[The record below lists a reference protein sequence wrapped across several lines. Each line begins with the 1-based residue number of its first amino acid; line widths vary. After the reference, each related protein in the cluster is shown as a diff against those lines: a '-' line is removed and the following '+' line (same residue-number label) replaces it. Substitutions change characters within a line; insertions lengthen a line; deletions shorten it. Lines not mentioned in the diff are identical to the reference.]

1 MNRRS
6 KIKYKNIIILLLII
20 IVIISVIFIIKPKS
34 KVEKKLKG
42 NKVSDGLYL
51 YDINKESIQSIN
63 VFDDNIYYITSD
75 NDKYSL
81 YEINIYNNKTN
92 KLGSVESDMC
102 SLNSYYLSCFN
113 NDKIQVYDMN
123 FKEIFNGD
131 SNTVIIPYK
140 DLYLKVIDKDIYY
153 NDEKYRTI
161 KDTYSFDIINYYVY
175 KDNTYI
181 YFISSNNSYIY
192 DVNKD
197 SYDEIKYDSIYV
209 YENGFYYGD
218 KDKII
223 INNLDNKKEYDNIT
237 DDLSLSDIYDNKI
250 IYYKDDYVLI
260 YDLNDEKLN
269 YIDYIL
275 DTTMDKIIVDNKY
288 IYIIYQGDKSK
299 VYVYDINKLSNKQIT
314 MDEFNNKQLEAISK
328 RVKKI
333 EDDYNVKIIY
343 NDKDIKDNNYTFKI
357 EDDYKTLNGH
367 LSAIEEVYSEF
378 GKEFISSFKTDDYKG
393 IKLILTK
400 EIITDDNAGLKDPV
414 GFFYFNK
421 EYYNISLTDNKPYE
435 KMVCHE
441 MMHAIEEKMYNDG
454 IRGFANWYDYN
465 PSDFEYKMSNYLD
478 NRDIPNEYTIDG
490 SNDVYFVD
498 NYSQTNEDEDRA
510 RILEYICI
518 PENRNNIK
526 KYPYLLKKVKYLKNE
541 IIKYYP
547 VLKDSKLF
555 NID

>member
-20 IVIISVIFIIKPKS
+20 IVIISVIFIVKPKS

-63 VFDDNIYYITSD
+63 VFDDNIYYITSE

-113 NDKIQVYDMN
+113 NDKIQVYNMN

-131 SNTVIIPYK
+131 SDSVIIPYK
-140 DLYLKVIDKDIYY
+140 DSYIRVIDNDIYY
-153 NDEKYRTI
+153 NNKKYRTI
-161 KDTYSFDIINYYVY
+161 KDIYNFDIINYYVS

-197 SYDEIKYDSIYV
+197 SYEEIKYDSVYV

-223 INNLDNKKEYDNIT
+223 INNIENKKEYNNIT

-260 YDLNDEKLN
+260 YDLNNKKLN

-299 VYVYDINKLSNKQIT
+299 VYVYDLNELNNKQIT

-328 RVKKI
+328 RVKEI
-333 EDDYNVKIIY
+333 EDEYNVKIIY
-343 NDKDIKDNNYTFKI
+343 NAEDIKDNDYTFKI
-357 EDDYKTLNGH
+357 EDNYKVINGH
-367 LSAIEEVYSEF
+367 LSAIEEIYGEF
-378 GKEFISSFKTDDYKG
+378 GKEFISSFNDDDYKG

-400 EIITDDNAGLKDPV
+400 EIVTAANAGLKDPV
-414 GFFYFNK
+414 GFFYLNK

-435 KMVCHE
+435 KMICHE

-454 IRGFANWYDYN
+454 NRSFNNWYDYN
-465 PSDFEYKMSNYLD
+465 PSNFEYKMSNYLD
-478 NRDIPNEYTIDG
+478 NRDIPNEYTING

-498 NYSQTNEDEDRA
+498 NYSQTNENEDRA
-510 RILEYICI
+510 RLLEYLCLK
-518 PENRNNIK
+518 ENRDNIK
-526 KYPYLLKKVKYLKNE
+526 KYPNLLKKAKYLKSE